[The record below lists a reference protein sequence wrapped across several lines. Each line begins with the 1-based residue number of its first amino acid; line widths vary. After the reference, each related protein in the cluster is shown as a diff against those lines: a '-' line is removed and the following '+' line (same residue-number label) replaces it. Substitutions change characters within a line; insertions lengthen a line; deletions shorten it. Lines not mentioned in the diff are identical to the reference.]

1 MLSMYKMNKMNKIVF
16 GNLGLLDIYL
26 QDQKLISEGC
36 ELTLIDKDDYDTV
49 SKVKELEYPIYY
61 TYNEI
66 LNIIS
71 YDNDLSYSKK
81 VDYLEKVYDS
91 LDVLIQYIDDYHENE
106 NTRICYIVDN
116 IYARYEIVKSQI
128 LYKNPCSEKIVF
140 LFDQLVDSFR
150 EANRYLYFSPAL
162 FYPLMNLKPGEF
174 LDDSDDSCQSDS
186 GEEEEDFSDDSEK
199 DEDDDEGD
207 DEGSSVED
215 DELEKDTS
223 KFSEFDYEGVEYLE
237 DEETSDI
244 YNCSQQLVGKWN
256 EDADNIIWSSDSF
269 REAHETMKD
278 K

>member
-1 MLSMYKMNKMNKIVF
+1 MNKIVF
-16 GNLGLLDIYL
+16 ANLGLLDIYL

-71 YDNDLSYSKK
+71 YDNDLSYSRK

-91 LDVLIQYIDDYHENE
+91 LDVLIQYIEDYHENE

-116 IYARYEIVKSQI
+116 IHARYEIVKSQV
-128 LYKNPCSEKIVF
+128 LYKNPWTEKVVF

-150 EANRYLYFSPAL
+150 EANRYLYFSPAS

-174 LDDSDDSCQSDS
+174 LDDSDDSCQSGS
-186 GEEEEDFSDDSEK
+186 GSESEEDFSDGSDEGDSNDSEK
-199 DEDDDEGD
+199 DESSGESDDCDDED
-207 DEGSSVED
+207 DGEDSVSDED
-215 DELEKDTS
+215 SKKADDIINELD
-223 KFSEFDYEGVEYLE
+223 
-237 DEETSDI
+237 
-244 YNCSQQLVGKWN
+244 
-256 EDADNIIWSSDSF
+256 
-269 REAHETMKD
+269 
-278 K
+278 

>member
-1 MLSMYKMNKMNKIVF
+1 MNKIVF
-16 GNLGLLDIYL
+16 ANLGLLDIYL
-26 QDQKLISEGC
+26 QDQKLISEDC

-91 LDVLIQYIDDYHENE
+91 LDVLIQYIDDYRENE

-116 IYARYEIVKSQI
+116 IHARYEIVKSQV
-128 LYKNPCSEKIVF
+128 LYKNPWAEKAVF

-150 EANRYLYFSPAL
+150 EANRYLYFSPAS

-174 LDDSDDSCQSDS
+174 LDDS
-186 GEEEEDFSDDSEK
+186 EEEDFSDDSDESDESDDSEK
-199 DEDDDEGD
+199 DESDDECQDG
-207 DEGSSVED
+207 ED
-215 DELEKDTS
+215 NIKEDTS
-223 KFSEFDYEGVEYLE
+223 KFVEVDYEGVEYLE
-237 DEETSDI
+237 DEATSVI
-244 YNCSQQLVGKWN
+244 YNASHQSVGKWN
-256 EDADNIIWSSDSF
+256 EDGDKIIWSSDSF
-269 REAHETMKD
+269 REAHESMKD
-278 K
+278 

>member
-1 MLSMYKMNKMNKIVF
+1 MNKMNKIVF
-16 GNLGLLDIYL
+16 ANLGLLDIYL

-81 VDYLEKVYDS
+81 VDYLERVYDS
-91 LDVLIQYIDDYHENE
+91 LDTLIQYIEDYHENE

-116 IYARYEIVKSQI
+116 IHARYELVKSQV
-128 LYKNPCSEKIVF
+128 LYKNPWTEKVVF

-150 EANRYLYFSPAL
+150 EANRYLYFSPAS

-174 LDDSDDSCQSDS
+174 LDDSDDSCQSGS
-186 GEEEEDFSDDSEK
+186 ESEEDFSDGSDEGETNDSEK
-199 DEDDDEGD
+199 DESGDDCDEDDDE
-207 DEGSSVED
+207 SSA
-215 DELEKDTS
+215 S
-223 KFSEFDYEGVEYLE
+223 
-237 DEETSDI
+237 DEEVSD
-244 YNCSQQLVGKWN
+244 N
-256 EDADNIIWSSDSF
+256 EDSKKTESIINELD
-269 REAHETMKD
+269 
-278 K
+278 

>member
-1 MLSMYKMNKMNKIVF
+1 MNKIVF
-16 GNLGLLDIYL
+16 ANLGLLDIYL

-71 YDNDLSYSKK
+71 YDNDLSYSRK

-91 LDVLIQYIDDYHENE
+91 LDVLIQYIEDYHENE

-116 IYARYEIVKSQI
+116 IHARYEIVKSQV
-128 LYKNPCSEKIVF
+128 LYKNPWAEKVVF

-150 EANRYLYFSPAL
+150 EANRYLYFSPAS

-174 LDDSDDSCQSDS
+174 LDDSDDSCQSGS
-186 GEEEEDFSDDSEK
+186 GSESEEDFSDGSDEGDSNDSEK
-199 DEDDDEGD
+199 DESSGESDDCDDED
-207 DEGSSVED
+207 DGEDSVSDED
-215 DELEKDTS
+215 SKKADDIINELD
-223 KFSEFDYEGVEYLE
+223 
-237 DEETSDI
+237 
-244 YNCSQQLVGKWN
+244 
-256 EDADNIIWSSDSF
+256 
-269 REAHETMKD
+269 
-278 K
+278 

>member
-1 MLSMYKMNKMNKIVF
+1 MYKMNKMNKIVF
-16 GNLGLLDIYL
+16 ANLGLLDIYL

-71 YDNDLSYSKK
+71 YDNDLSYSRK

-91 LDVLIQYIDDYHENE
+91 LDVLIQYIEDYHENE

-116 IYARYEIVKSQI
+116 IHARYEIVKSQV
-128 LYKNPCSEKIVF
+128 LYKNPWTEKVVF

-150 EANRYLYFSPAL
+150 EANRYLYFSPAS

-174 LDDSDDSCQSDS
+174 LDDSDDSCQSGS
-186 GEEEEDFSDDSEK
+186 GSESEEDFSDGSDEGDSNDSEK
-199 DEDDDEGD
+199 DESSGESDDCDDED
-207 DEGSSVED
+207 DGEDSVSDED
-215 DELEKDTS
+215 SKKADDIINELD
-223 KFSEFDYEGVEYLE
+223 
-237 DEETSDI
+237 
-244 YNCSQQLVGKWN
+244 
-256 EDADNIIWSSDSF
+256 
-269 REAHETMKD
+269 
-278 K
+278 